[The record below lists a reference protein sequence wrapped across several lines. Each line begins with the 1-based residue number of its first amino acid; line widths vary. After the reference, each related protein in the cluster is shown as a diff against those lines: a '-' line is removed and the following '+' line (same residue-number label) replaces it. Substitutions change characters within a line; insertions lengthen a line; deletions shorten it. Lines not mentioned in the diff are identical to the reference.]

1 MIRTLMASTAIAAL
15 LTTGAIAQTQ
25 PANQNET
32 TQAQSTTE
40 GVKTQQK
47 QGEDLASS
55 WMGQTVYSSA
65 GSDAEEVGDIDDLLV
80 DENGNITAAIIGVG
94 GFLGLGEKEV
104 ALDYDQFQVTQDQ
117 NGEMRLVV
125 DATEE
130 ELKNAPE
137 FQEND
142 NQRSYAKMQK
152 DGGTDSAS
160 STDASSTTASSAGA
174 ASGSMTKDQSQQAAS
189 STTTTNDSATNNSAT
204 NNSAMSGQ
212 DRQTAFAQ
220 PEQGETRLSDWI
232 GREVY
237 SSASGQGA
245 MGAGST
251 DSDARQR
258 QQQALQNNTD
268 SGQASGAMG
277 ERDTMASGEPV
288 TDMQDRVKTDASG
301 QTTAMGTSETA
312 SGDST
317 DQQMATNRPASA
329 TGDAATG
336 SNAGQNETLAA
347 NPNDQ
352 QQSVGEIN
360 DVILADNGKIDS
372 IVIDVG
378 GFLGVGEK
386 PVAVKFD
393 QVEMTQASN
402 ENEPRLTIPMTRAD
416 LENAPKWDMSDQ
428 EGNVASNTSDMN
440 GDTTGSQT
448 AQNSQSDTTKSGMKE
463 SAGAGSM
470 TTASRDQ
477 SDMGSSK
484 STPGGA
490 QPSGMSAEDIM
501 GATVYGS
508 NDESVGDIDDVIV
521 GQNGD
526 VRAVIIDV
534 GGFLGIGE
542 KPVAVEYD
550 TLNVQKDANGE
561 TRYSINATQNQ
572 LEDAPEYE
580 DAQ

>member
-25 PANQNET
+25 PAKPNET
-32 TQAQSTTE
+32 TQAQSTTQ
-40 GVKTQQK
+40 GVQTQQK
-47 QGEDLASS
+47 QGEDLAST
-55 WMGQTVYSSA
+55 WIGQTVYSSA
-65 GSDAEEVGDIDDLLV
+65 GPDAEEVGDVDDLLV

-137 FQEND
+137 FQAKD
-142 NQRSYAKMQK
+142 DQRSYAQMQK
-152 DGGTDSAS
+152 EGGTAKSES
-160 STDASSTTASSAGA
+160 STTGASTTASSDGA
-174 ASGSMTKDQSQQAAS
+174 ASGSMTNDQSKQTAA
-189 STTTTNDSATNNSAT
+189 STTTTTD
-204 NNSAMSGQ
+204 SAMSGQ

-220 PEQGETRLSDWI
+220 PEQGETRLSEWL

-237 SSASGQGA
+237 SSVSSQ
-245 MGAGST
+245 
-251 DSDARQR
+251 DATGER
-258 QQQALQNNTD
+258 QQQAMQNNAD
-268 SGQASGAMG
+268 SGQARGSMG
-277 ERDTMASGEPV
+277 KTNTMASGEPV
-288 TDMQDRVKTDASG
+288 TNMQDRVKTDASG
-301 QTTAMGTSETA
+301 QTTAMGTSGTT
-312 SGDST
+312 SGDNAN
-317 DQQMATNRPASA
+317 QKMATNRPASA
-329 TGDAATG
+329 TGESATG
-336 SNAGQNETLAA
+336 NNAGQNNQLAA
-347 NPNDQ
+347 NPADQ

-386 PVAVKFD
+386 PVAIKFD
-393 QVEMTQASN
+393 QVEMAKAPN
-402 ENEPRLTIPMTRAD
+402 EDEPRLTIPMTRAE
-416 LENAPKWDMSDQ
+416 LENAPKWDMSGR
-428 EGNVASNTSDMN
+428 EGNVASNSSDMS

-448 AQNSQSDTTKSGMKE
+448 AQNSQSDTTKTGTTD
-463 SAGAGSM
+463 GTGSM

-477 SDMGSSK
+477 NDMGSSK
-484 STPGGA
+484 SVPGGA
-490 QPSGMSAEDIM
+490 QPSGLSAEDIM

-550 TLNVQKDANGE
+550 TLNIQKDSNGE
-561 TRYSINATQNQ
+561 TRYSINATENQ

-580 DAQ
+580 KAQ

>member
-25 PANQNET
+25 PAPQNET

-65 GSDAEEVGDIDDLLV
+65 GPDAEEVGDIDDLLV

-142 NQRSYAKMQK
+142 NQRSYAQMQK
-152 DGGTDSAS
+152 EGGNDSAS
-160 STDASSTTASSAGA
+160 STDASATTASSAGA
-174 ASGSMTKDQSQQAAS
+174 ASGSMTKDQSQQTAS
-189 STTTTNDSATNNSAT
+189 STTTTSDGAA

-220 PEQGETRLSDWI
+220 PEQGETRLSDWL

-237 SSASGQGA
+237 SSATGQDA
-245 MGAGST
+245 TGAGSMG
-251 DSDARQR
+251 DKAGQR
-258 QQQALQNNTD
+258 QQQAMQNNTD
-268 SGQASGAMG
+268 SGHASGSMG
-277 ERDTMASGEPV
+277 QNDTMASGEPV

-301 QTTAMGTSETA
+301 QTTAMGTSGTT

-317 DQQMATNRPASA
+317 DQQMATNRSA
-329 TGDAATG
+329 TGG
-336 SNAGQNETLAA
+336 SASGSDTGQNQELAA
-347 NPNDQ
+347 NPDDQ
-352 QQSVGEIN
+352 QQSVGEID

-386 PVAVKFD
+386 PVAIKFD
-393 QVEMTQASN
+393 KVEMTQASN
-402 ENEPRLTIPMTRAD
+402 EDEPRLTIPMTRAE
-416 LENAPKWDMSDQ
+416 LENAPKWEMAGQ
-428 EGNVASNTSDMN
+428 EGDVASNTSDMN
-440 GDTTGSQT
+440 ADTTGSQT
-448 AQNSQSDTTKSGMKE
+448 AQNSQSETTKSGTNDN
-463 SAGAGSM
+463 AGTGSM

-477 SDMGSSK
+477 TDMGSSK
-484 STPGGA
+484 SAAGGA
-490 QPSGMSAEDIM
+490 QPSGLSADEIM

-550 TLNVQKDANGE
+550 TLNIQKDANGE
-561 TRYSINATQNQ
+561 TRYSINATENQ

-580 DAQ
+580 GAQ

>member
-25 PANQNET
+25 PATQNET
-32 TQAQSTTE
+32 TQAQSTTQ

-65 GSDAEEVGDIDDLLV
+65 GPDAEEVGDIDDLLV

-142 NQRSYAKMQK
+142 NQRSYANMQK
-152 DGGTDSAS
+152 EGGNDSAS
-160 STDASSTTASSAGA
+160 STDASATTASSAGA
-174 ASGSMTKDQSQQAAS
+174 ASGAMTKDQSQQTAS
-189 STTTTNDSATNNSAT
+189 STKTTKD
-204 NNSAMSGQ
+204 SAMSGQ

-220 PEQGETRLSDWI
+220 PEQGETRLSDWL

-237 SSASGQGA
+237 SSTTGQDA
-245 MGAGST
+245 TGAGSMG
-251 DSDARQR
+251 DKAG
-258 QQQALQNNTD
+258 QQQAMQNNTD
-268 SGQASGAMG
+268 SGQASGSTG
-277 ERDTMASGEPV
+277 QNDTMASGEPV
-288 TDMQDRVKTDASG
+288 TDMQNQVQTDASG
-301 QTTAMGTSETA
+301 QTTAMGTNGTA

-317 DQQMATNRPASA
+317 NQQMATNRPASA
-329 TGDAATG
+329 TGDGSTG
-336 SNAGQNETLAA
+336 TGQSGENNQLAA
-347 NPNDQ
+347 NPDAQ
-352 QQSVGEIN
+352 QQSVGEID

-393 QVEMTQASN
+393 QIEMTQASN
-402 ENEPRLTIPMTRAD
+402 EDEPRLTIPMTRAD
-416 LENAPKWDMSDQ
+416 LENAPKWDMSDR
-428 EGNVASNTSDMN
+428 EGDVASNSSDMN
-440 GDTTGSQT
+440 ADTTGSQT
-448 AQNSQSDTTKSGMKE
+448 AQNRQTDTTTSGTNE

-477 SDMGSSK
+477 NDMASSK
-484 STPGGA
+484 SVPGGA

-561 TRYSINATQNQ
+561 TRYSINATENQ

-580 DAQ
+580 GVQ

>member
-1 MIRTLMASTAIAAL
+1 
-15 LTTGAIAQTQ
+15 
-25 PANQNET
+25 
-32 TQAQSTTE
+32 
-40 GVKTQQK
+40 
-47 QGEDLASS
+47 
-55 WMGQTVYSSA
+55 
-65 GSDAEEVGDIDDLLV
+65 
-80 DENGNITAAIIGVG
+80 
-94 GFLGLGEKEV
+94 
-104 ALDYDQFQVTQDQ
+104 
-117 NGEMRLVV
+117 MRLVV

-142 NQRSYAKMQK
+142 NQRSYAQMQK
-152 DGGTDSAS
+152 EGGNDSAS
-160 STDASSTTASSAGA
+160 STDASATTASSAGA
-174 ASGSMTKDQSQQAAS
+174 ASGSMTKDQSQQTAS
-189 STTTTNDSATNNSAT
+189 STTTTSDGAA

-220 PEQGETRLSDWI
+220 PEQGETRLSDWL

-237 SSASGQGA
+237 SSATGQDA
-245 MGAGST
+245 TGAGSMG
-251 DSDARQR
+251 DKAGQR
-258 QQQALQNNTD
+258 QQQAMQNNTD
-268 SGQASGAMG
+268 SGQASGSMG
-277 ERDTMASGEPV
+277 QNDTMASGEPV

-301 QTTAMGTSETA
+301 QTTAMGTSGTT

-317 DQQMATNRPASA
+317 DQQMATNRSA
-329 TGDAATG
+329 TGG
-336 SNAGQNETLAA
+336 SASGSDTGQNQELAA
-347 NPNDQ
+347 NPDDQ
-352 QQSVGEIN
+352 QQSVGEID

-386 PVAVKFD
+386 PVAIKFD
-393 QVEMTQASN
+393 KVEMTQASN
-402 ENEPRLTIPMTRAD
+402 EDEPRLTIPMTRAE
-416 LENAPKWDMSDQ
+416 LENAPKWEMAGQ
-428 EGNVASNTSDMN
+428 EGDVASNTSDMN
-440 GDTTGSQT
+440 ADTTGSQT
-448 AQNSQSDTTKSGMKE
+448 AQNSQSEMTKSGTNDN
-463 SAGAGSM
+463 AGTGSM

-477 SDMGSSK
+477 TDMGSSK
-484 STPGGA
+484 SAAGGT
-490 QPSGMSAEDIM
+490 QPSGLSADEIM

-550 TLNVQKDANGE
+550 TLNIQKDANGE
-561 TRYSINATQNQ
+561 TRYSINATENQ

-580 DAQ
+580 GAQ